1 VLGFG
6 RKDWSPYLA
15 GALAGIVL
23 VASVWVSGKYV
34 GASTSYV
41 RVAGYVEKAFDPEK
55 VDANAYYTRTKLKID
70 WQMMFLAGIIIGAFV
85 SSRLSGDFKV
95 ALVPP
100 MWRDRFGPGVVK
112 RAFVAFLGGIVA
124 MFGARLADG

>member
-1 VLGFG
+1 MLGFG

-41 RVAGYVEKAFDPEK
+41 RVAGYVEKALDPEK
-55 VDANAYYTRTKLKID
+55 VDTNAYYARTKLKID
-70 WQMMFLAGIIIGAFV
+70 WQMMFLAGIVIGAFV

>member
-1 VLGFG
+1 MLGFG

-100 MWRDRFGPGVVK
+100 MWGDRFGPGVVK